1 LRVLAFAYKDM
12 NIDEFNDLKEK
23 CNNFVDESDRDV
35 LEQNLVFVGVLA
47 LQDDLRDKVLRSV

>member
-1 LRVLAFAYKDM
+1 MRVLAFAYKDM